1 MRQHLDAAGDTSSRD
16 RLDQVIAAMVA
27 ETEALQPSE
36 RIVRQAWY
44 GAGPKGLIEELYYVS
59 ITEQT
64 GSAKFI
70 NMAQRVLTTR

>member
-1 MRQHLDAAGDTSSRD
+1 MRQQLDAAGDTSSRD
-16 RLDQVIAAMVA
+16 RLDRVVADMVA

-59 ITEQT
+59 IAEQT
-64 GSAKFI
+64 GSAKLI